1 MVNRT
6 FILIVYVF
14 LAHGLHA
21 KQTMC
26 KDTCRTVSEQE
37 KGKSVEPQDTT
48 KILVCPVCK
57 GLGTVRKEAPIGPH
71 VMPKERLK
79 CRRCGD
85 DYWYWD
91 NMRHFHVECKTC
103 CGKGRILKN
112 I

>member
-1 MVNRT
+1 MVNRV
-6 FILIVYVF
+6 FILIVFVL

-21 KQTMC
+21 QQTMC

-48 KILVCPVCK
+48 KFLACPVCK
-57 GLGTVRKEAPIGPH
+57 GLGIVGKEVPIGPH
-71 VMPKERLK
+71 VMPKEK
-79 CRRCGD
+79 KNCKRCGD

-91 NMRHFHVECKTC
+91 NMRHFHVKCEMCS
-103 CGKGRILKN
+103 GMGRIPKN